1 MRRGSTQHFSKYST
15 TRRTISARASHKVKH
30 CEPTETA
37 GEESTEGATP
47 VFQDATRAVD
57 AARRPR
63 SQIFSAYAPGRHYG
77 QLTAKHMSVSRK
89 KTGQIC
95 WREKHSVSD
104 LELSSLAGFF
114 AFIWSNLCTRNIQKK
129 ITPRGHHDW
138 PDKRA
143 IRGSA
148 LSSEPVRTA
157 RHPSGPSSVPL
168 TVVIE
173 PIVGARPPTVIL
185 PLCCALRRRPGQPCG
200 RQRRHS
206 RRGPGNWLWGAHRTA
221 TRAERSTV
229 EHRPMHLLGPCATHQ
244 ARAGYR
250 RGLNAP
256 FHEFNNP
263 IGG

>member
-77 QLTAKHMSVSRK
+77 QLTAKHMSVS
-89 KTGQIC
+89 
-95 WREKHSVSD
+95 
-104 LELSSLAGFF
+104 
-114 AFIWSNLCTRNIQKK
+114 
-129 ITPRGHHDW
+129 
-138 PDKRA
+138 RA